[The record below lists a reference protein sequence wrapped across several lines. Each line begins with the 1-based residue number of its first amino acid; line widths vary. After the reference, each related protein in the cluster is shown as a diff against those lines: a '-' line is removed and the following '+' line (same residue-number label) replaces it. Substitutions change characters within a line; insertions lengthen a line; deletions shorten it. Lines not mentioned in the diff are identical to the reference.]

1 MMTSEDVL
9 AVMDALSA
17 AGCRVWLDGGWAVDA
32 IIGEETREHDDLDL
46 VGELGAVEAAGQALA
61 PLGYR
66 LETDE
71 RPVRVVFAG
80 PGSRGVD
87 LHTVVFDE
95 GGGGV
100 QPQPHGGTFRYPAE
114 GFSGTGTVAGRT
126 MPCLSADVQLAC
138 HVGYEPGEKDR
149 HDVALLVERFGLTP
163 PPAYREASAS

>member
-9 AVMDALSA
+9 AAIDALSA
-17 AGCRVWLDGGWAVDA
+17 AGCRAWLDGGWAVDA

-46 VGELGAVEAAGQALA
+46 VGELGAVEAAEQALA
-61 PLGYR
+61 SLGYR

-80 PGSRGVD
+80 ANGRSVD

-100 QPQPHGGTFRYPAE
+100 QPQPDGGMFRYPHE

-126 MPCLSADVQLAC
+126 LPCLSAEVQVAC
-138 HVGYEPGEKDR
+138 HVGYEPDDKDR
-149 HDVALLVERFGLTP
+149 HDVTLLVERFGLKL
-163 PPAYREASAS
+163 PPAYRDASTS